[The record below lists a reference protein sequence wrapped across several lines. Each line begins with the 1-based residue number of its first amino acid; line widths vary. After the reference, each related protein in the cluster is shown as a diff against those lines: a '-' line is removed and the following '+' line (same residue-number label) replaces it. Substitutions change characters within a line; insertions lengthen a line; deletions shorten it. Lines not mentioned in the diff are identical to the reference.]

1 MDQKKSYGVYVWLPL
16 LLGLMA
22 ALGLWAGM
30 WLMPGNQTP
39 QEVKVFQGRSDKLR
53 DVLSYILNE
62 YVDTLNEKQLQDD
75 AIASLLEQLDPHSSY
90 IPASDLPAVSEQLE
104 GNFDGIGV
112 EFNIQKDTIMVVAAI
127 SGGPSEQL
135 GISSGDRIIR
145 VEGEEVAGKGIK
157 NEDVIKRLRGKR
169 GTQVKVDIY
178 RPSTKQI
185 TSYTITR
192 GQIPIYSVD
201 ASYMIDAENGY
212 IRISRFAATTFNE
225 YAKAFNDLKR
235 KGMKNLI
242 LDLRDNPG
250 GYLNAAV
257 DICDEFLP
265 KGQQIVYTEGK
276 ARAKEDFKASS
287 KGNFEQGG
295 LVVLIDEG
303 SASASEIVSG
313 AVQDNDRGWVIG
325 RRSFGKGL
333 VQEQREFK
341 DGSALRLTI
350 ARYYTPS
357 GRSIQKSYENG
368 TKEYYKE
375 LLERYTNTGDELTGD
390 TAVAQDSLSYKTLK
404 GRTVYGGG
412 GITPDILIPIDTSGY
427 SKWLSESIAGGHMNR
442 FAFEYTDRNRKQF
455 IREFPAVQ
463 DFIKGFNKSA
473 CIMEFLIFAKQAGLR
488 KDDAAVKKSEI
499 RLGNQLAALVARNLY
514 GSTGFHAVMNTRD
527 KAVLKSIELLKS
539 GAVPGE
545 NRELRSELSPK

>member
-1 MDQKKSYGVYVWLPL
+1 MNQKQGYGVYVWLPL
-16 LLGLMA
+16 MLGLTA

-30 WLMPGNQTP
+30 WLMPSNQTP
-39 QEVKVFQGRSDKLR
+39 QEVQIFQGRSDKLR
-53 DVLSYILNE
+53 DVLGYILNE

-90 IPASDLPAVSEQLE
+90 IPATDLPAVSEQLE

-135 GISSGDRIIR
+135 GISSGDRIIK
-145 VEGEEVAGKGIK
+145 VEGEDVAGKGIK

-169 GTQVKVDIY
+169 GTQVKIDIY
-178 RPSTKQI
+178 RPATKQI
-185 TSYTITR
+185 TNYTITR

-201 ASYMIDAENGY
+201 ASYMIDDENGY
-212 IRISRFAATTFNE
+212 IRISRFAATTFSE
-225 YAKAFNDLKR
+225 YTSAFKALKK
-235 KGMKNLI
+235 KGMKNLV

-276 ARAKEDFKASS
+276 ARAKENFQATS
-287 KGNFEQGG
+287 KGDFEQGG

-313 AVQDNDRGWVIG
+313 AVQDNDRGWVVG

-357 GRSIQKSYENG
+357 GRCIQKPYENG
-368 TKEYYKE
+368 TKEYYRQ
-375 LLERYTNTGDELTGD
+375 LLERYANADEAPTVD
-390 TAVAQDSLSYKTLK
+390 TSKTIDTLNYKTLK
-404 GRTVYGGG
+404 GRNVFGGG
-412 GITPDILIPIDTSGY
+412 GITPDFVIPIDTSGY
-427 SKWLSESIAGGHMNR
+427 SSWLSQAIAGGHMNR
-442 FAFEYTDRNRKQF
+442 FAFEFTDRNRKKF
-455 IREFPAVQ
+455 LNDFPAVQ
-463 DFIKGFNKSA
+463 DFIQGYNKLA
-473 CIMEFLIFAKQAGLR
+473 AVKEFLIFAHQAGLR
-488 KDDAAVKKSEI
+488 KDEAAAKKSEI
-499 RLGNQLAALVARNLY
+499 RLANQLAALVARNLY

-539 GAVPGE
+539 NAIPGE
-545 NRELRSELSPK
+545 IRNLRSELSSQ